1 MAWWVVTG
9 GIGSGKSTVTR
20 LAAASGLPTL
30 DADRVGHDVLAGPAR
45 AAVAERWPSVIV
57 DGYVDR
63 KRLAGIVF
71 TNRAELRAL
80 EAIVHPLIADELRH
94 RMASSSRGIVELSVP
109 LPLAGDLPT
118 VVVDVPEEVR
128 RSRLLER
135 GMSPEAVDA
144 RIASQPDRAGWLALA
159 TVVID
164 NSGPPERL
172 HKAVFR
178 WLTASSSRDSGRET
192 PQAETVG
199 DDRDR

>member
-1 MAWWVVTG
+1 MPWWVVTG

-30 DADRVGHDVLAGPAR
+30 DADQVGHDVLAGPAR
-45 AAVAERWPSVIV
+45 ATVAERWPAVVV
-57 DGYVDR
+57 DGQVDR

-71 TNRAELRAL
+71 ADRAELKAL
-80 EAIVHPLIADELRH
+80 EAIVHPLIAEELRH
-94 RMASSSRGIVELSVP
+94 RMASSSRGVVELSVP

-118 VVVDVPEEVR
+118 VVVDVPEEIR
-128 RSRLLER
+128 RSRLVER
-135 GMSPEAVDA
+135 GMPPDVIDSRMANQPA
-144 RIASQPDRAGWLALA
+144 RSEWLALA

-172 HKAVFR
+172 HKAVLK
-178 WLTASSSRDSGRET
+178 WLAASTSQTSASEASE
-192 PQAETVG
+192 AETVG